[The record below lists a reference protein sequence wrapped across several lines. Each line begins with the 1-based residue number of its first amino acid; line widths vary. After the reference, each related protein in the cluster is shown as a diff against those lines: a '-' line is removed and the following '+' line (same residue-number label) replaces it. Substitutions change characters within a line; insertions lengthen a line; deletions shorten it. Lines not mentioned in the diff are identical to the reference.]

1 MGTILLNLALK
12 LLTGKAMESL
22 IGMII
27 NKLLNHQEE
36 GIGKDLSRTMI
47 NGIAKSKLNPTTTDT
62 FKEALELLE
71 K

>member
-47 NGIAKSKLNPTTTDT
+47 NGIAKSKLNPTTTET
-62 FKEALELLE
+62 FKEALELLD